1 MSRHP
6 ITIFLI
12 IANTLIFGVLAFQ
25 QKSLLM
31 STSADVIAILNA
43 GGNLNVFTLDG
54 QPWRIITCMFLH
66 FGVVH
71 LAVNMFGL
79 YSLGT
84 FLEPHIG
91 SARFMIIYMICGI
104 AASITSLFFNS
115 YIISAGASGA
125 IFGIYGYQLG
135 AEVVSTYHDWSKLQK
150 VLINFV
156 IFAVVNTLIAGRGGI
171 DTSAH
176 IGGAVTGLIIAL
188 FQFKFRML
196 ISTRALTAVMVIL
209 PFIVFA
215 VPKHDLEYYKIF
227 QRVVDQERAINSL
240 LKEKSDAALRDS
252 LESVSIQWQ
261 QVYFD
266 LKHLKRVPKTVAE
279 DTATLAGYIKLRSDE
294 TQYRIKV
301 LEQSYIYL
309 DSIENIQP
317 RFDSLP
323 PFKHV
328 LNFKMPEVDEDP
340 PAETEE
346 TENPASLAEPV
357 QVYYDKDWKE
367 IFDEN
372 VAVYYRI
379 GTRDSLGEWEGPVRD
394 YYKNGALQMK
404 GSYKSGLRNGVFIY
418 YSDHN
423 TYQSAGRYDHERSV
437 GKWETFHWNGRKES
451 EVFYDNRT
459 FTSMMW
465 DSLGNAQVVNGKGD
479 YKSWHGSGAVK
490 EEGSYYNGQ
499 RTGDFLGYY
508 ADGKPYYREYFD
520 KNVMVRGVS
529 LGRDGQRYNY
539 DALSELPTP
548 VSGMKK
554 YREYLEKN
562 KRSPLS
568 ANEGGVVKVIFTVG
582 ADGSMWDFL
591 ILDGVSAFCDRE
603 AIRLIEEGEKWRP
616 ALLHGQEKVQGTGY
630 VEVQF

>member
-1 MSRHP
+1 
-6 ITIFLI
+6 
-12 IANTLIFGVLAFQ
+12 
-25 QKSLLM
+25 
-31 STSADVIAILNA
+31 
-43 GGNLNVFTLDG
+43 
-54 QPWRIITCMFLH
+54 
-66 FGVVH
+66 
-71 LAVNMFGL
+71 
-79 YSLGT
+79 
-84 FLEPHIG
+84 
-91 SARFMIIYMICGI
+91 MIIYMICGI

-135 AEVVSTYHDWSKLQK
+135 AEIVSTYHDWSKLQK

-156 IFAVVNTLIAGRGGI
+156 IFAVVNTLIAGQGGI

-188 FQFKFRML
+188 FQFKLRML
-196 ISTRALTAVMVIL
+196 LSTRALAVVMIVL
-209 PFIVFA
+209 PFFVFA
-215 VPKHDLEYYKIF
+215 VPKDDLGYYKIF
-227 QRVVDQERAINSL
+227 QRVVDHERTINSL

-252 LESVSIQWQ
+252 LQSISAEWQ
-261 QVYFD
+261 QLYFD
-266 LKHLKRVPKTVAE
+266 LKHLKYAPKTVAE
-279 DTATLAGYIKLRSDE
+279 DTATLAEYITLRSDE
-294 TQYRIKV
+294 TEYRIKV

-323 PFKHV
+323 RFKHV
-328 LNFKMPEVDEDP
+328 LNFKTPEIED
-340 PAETEE
+340 
-346 TENPASLAEPV
+346 EPV
-357 QVYYDKDWKE
+357 PDTAQSPVSSLEPIQVYYDKDWKE
-367 IFDEN
+367 IFDKSE
-372 VAVYYRI
+372 AIYYRI
-379 GTRDSLGEWEGPVRD
+379 GTRDSLGRWHGPVRD
-394 YYKNGALQMK
+394 YYENGAIQMK
-404 GSYKSGLRNGVFIY
+404 GSYEGGLRDGVFIY

-465 DSLGNAQVVNGKGD
+465 DSLGNVQVVNGKGD
-479 YKSWHGSGAVK
+479 YKSWHVNGAVK
-490 EEGSYYNGQ
+490 EQGSYYNGQ

-508 ADGKPYYREYFD
+508 DDGKPYYREYYD
-520 KNVMVRGVS
+520 KNVMIRGVS
-529 LGRDGQRYNY
+529 IGRDGQRYNY

-568 ANEGGVVKVIFTVG
+568 ANEGGLVKVIFTVG
-582 ADGSMWDFL
+582 VDGSMWDFL
-591 ILDGVSAFCDRE
+591 ILEGVSAFCDRE
-603 AIRLIEEGEKWRP
+603 ATRLIQEGEKWRP

-630 VEVQF
+630 VEVRF